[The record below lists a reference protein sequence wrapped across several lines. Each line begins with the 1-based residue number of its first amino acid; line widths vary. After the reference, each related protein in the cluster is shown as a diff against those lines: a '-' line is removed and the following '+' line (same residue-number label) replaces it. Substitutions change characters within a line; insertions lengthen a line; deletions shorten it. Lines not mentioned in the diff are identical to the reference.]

1 MISAETIVA
10 YVDGELDA
18 AGRAEVETAAANDAD
33 VAAQIAAHRTLR
45 ADLMAAFAPIAQE
58 PVPERLIAAAQTT
71 ETPPTAQVIAF
82 RPRISRPVLVQIGA
96 MAASLIVGIGATL
109 MVTQAPKG
117 DFASR
122 SGGLVARGE
131 LAHALSTQLASDDG
145 SDKATRIGVTF
156 RDQSHAICRTF
167 TTAANEGLACRD
179 GKDWRVDIASRVT
192 AKTDYRQAGSS
203 LVMEAV
209 DARLDGDV
217 FDANAER
224 SARDAGWRN
233 P

>member
-58 PVPERLIAAAQTT
+58 PVPERLTKAAQGTQ
-71 ETPPTAQVIAF
+71 TPTTAQVIAF
-82 RPRISRPVLVQIGA
+82 RPRISRPLLLQIGA
-96 MAASLIVGIGATL
+96 MAASLIIGIGATL

-131 LAHALSTQLASDDG
+131 LAKALSTQLASEEAGGD
-145 SDKATRIGVTF
+145 APRIGVTF
-156 RDQSHAICRTF
+156 RDQSHAVCRTF
-167 TTAANEGLACRD
+167 TTATNEGLACRD

-192 AKTDYRQAGSS
+192 ATSDYRQAGSS
-203 LVMEAV
+203 LVMQAV

-217 FDANAER
+217 FDAAAER
-224 SARDAGWRN
+224 SARDGGWRSR
-233 P
+233 